1 MRYLPHTPEDVARML
16 GVIGA
21 PSIDAL
27 FAHIPEG
34 LRARGALDLGPGL
47 DEATLMAHVG
57 SMGAKSRAA
66 LSVGT
71 TSFLGGGL
79 TPHHIPTAVDA
90 QLARAEWYTSYTP
103 YQPEIS
109 QGTLQAVYEFQ
120 TIVAEIFGL
129 GIANASMYDGS
140 TATAEALL
148 MARRVA
154 DDQKSAKSHSVLS
167 AGLHPQYRT
176 VCATYMAGL
185 HAAAEEVL
193 PIAALD
199 ETTGR
204 TTPAAVEAAIAEAKG
219 PVACVVVQSPN
230 YWGVVEDVAALSAVA
245 HKHGALLVTVT
256 TEPLSCGVLQPPGA
270 LGADIA
276 IGEGLGLGFG
286 PQLGGPGVGM
296 FAARQEH
303 LRAMPGRLV
312 GETVDKDGHPGFVL
326 TLATREQHIRRE
338 KATSNIC
345 TNTGLM
351 ALAFTVHLSLL
362 GKRGF
367 RELARLNLAKAEY
380 AKKTLAAL
388 PGFGPKYSG
397 PTYNEFALKV
407 RGGDAA
413 GIVETLAG
421 QGIFAGV
428 PGTGNDSAT
437 LLVAVT
443 ELHSRSDIDKLAQS
457 LEEVTR

>member
-1 MRYLPHTPEDVARML
+1 MLAEIGVA
-16 GVIGA
+16 
-21 PSIDAL
+21 SIDDL
-27 FAHIPEG
+27 FASIPAEYQFKTDLNIPRQHG
-34 LRARGALDLGPGL
+34 ESEIIDRFRGYADNNANGY
-47 DEATLMAHVG
+47 A
-57 SMGAKSRAA
+57 
-66 LSVGT
+66 
-71 TSFLGGGL
+71 SFLGAGVYKHYKPVLIDTLVQRGEFL
-79 TPHHIPTAVDA
+79 
-90 QLARAEWYTSYTP
+90 TSYTP

-129 GIANASMYDGS
+129 AIANASMYDGS
-140 TATAEALL
+140 TATAEAIL

-154 DDQKSAKSHSVLS
+154 NEEKTHSVLS

-185 HAAAEEVL
+185 HSAAEEVL
-193 PIAALD
+193 PVAALD
-199 ETTGR
+199 EKTGR
-204 TTPAAVEAAIAEAKG
+204 TTPAAVEAAIAGAKG

-230 YWGVVEDVAALSAVA
+230 YWGVIEDVAALAAVA

-296 FAARQEH
+296 FAARNEH

-312 GETVDKDGHPGFVL
+312 GETVDKDGHRGFVL

-351 ALAFTVHLSLL
+351 ALAFTIHLSLL

-367 RELARLNLAKAEY
+367 RELAELNLAKAEY
-380 AKKTLAAL
+380 AKKQLTAL
-388 PGFGPKYSG
+388 PGFSLKYSG
-397 PTYNEFALKV
+397 PTYNEFALRV

-413 GIVETLAG
+413 GIVEKLAG
-421 QGIFAGV
+421 GGLFAGV
-428 PGTGNDSAT
+428 PGTGIDGDT

-443 ELHSRSDIDKLAQS
+443 ELHSRSDIDRLAKS